1 MTVGYIPFMNSSEIN
16 IEDFRR
22 FVKYDIMPSSE
33 YDGSLVLEPP
43 VEYFKANRLIPFA
56 GY

>member
-16 IEDFRR
+16 IEDFIR